1 MRSIT
6 MAICL
11 LAFPLASAAG
21 GGALAQT
28 APLSC
33 GDTVTVDT
41 TLDRDLTGCRSN
53 GMVIGADNITLD
65 LGGHTIS
72 GDGKL
77 VRRCPRRQICDAGI
91 ANDGHDGVTVRNGS
105 VGQFASGVLVGRA
118 RENRVLDISSSQ
130 NTFFGFVVFRSAQIL
145 VRDSSGSRNIAPDG
159 DGMGLFESHD
169 VRIINN
175 SFRRNPGPGIHVQAS
190 ADNLMKGNLISRSS
204 PGILLGGERRADRA
218 DRNQVR
224 RNGFVRNA
232 AGVLLARGNRNV
244 VARNRLSR
252 DRDGIAI
259 ENGRGNLVALNVILD
274 ARNSG
279 IYLGLNEP
287 PIGGGDNVVRRNMVR
302 RNGGDGFVVRSTD
315 HHSLLA
321 GNLARRSGEDG
332 FDVESTSTKLARN
345 RAIGNDDLG
354 IEAVFGVI
362 DRGGNRAS
370 GNGDPRQCVNVRCR

>member
-332 FDVESTSTKLARN
+332 FDVESSSTKLARN
-345 RAIGNDDLG
+345 RAVGNDDLG